1 MKIRPAALALAI
13 ILGFAITGCSKKENE
28 DFSAP
33 PEPTA
38 VVDQATA
45 GTITGT
51 VTFEGAPPKF
61 HAIDM
66 SAEPACVQ
74 ENPKP
79 VVPPIV
85 VLGPHDALADT
96 VVYIKSGLGT
106 YRYDTPNDPAIL
118 DQKGCMY
125 VPRVL
130 AFRAN
135 QPLEIKNTDP
145 VTHNVHPMPRENKS
159 WNRSLPENAPPFM
172 TKFPHQELGIPVAC
186 NIHPWMRA
194 FLFVF
199 DNPYYDMTAKTGTFE
214 LKNLPPGTYTV
225 EAWHEYLGTLDQTVT
240 IAPKESKSI
249 SFTFVSAKSK

>member
-1 MKIRPAALALAI
+1 LTIRPAVLAFAI
-13 ILGFAITGCSKKENE
+13 VLGFAITGCSKKENE
-28 DFSAP
+28 ESSVP

-38 VVDQATA
+38 VVDPATA

-51 VTFEGAPPKF
+51 VTFEGTLPTF

-74 ENPKP
+74 ANPKP

-85 VLGPHDALADT
+85 VLGPRDALADT

-106 YRYDTPNDPAIL
+106 YRYDRPTDPAVL

-125 VPRVL
+125 VPRVV
-130 AFRAN
+130 AFRTH

-145 VTHNVHPMPRENKS
+145 ITHNVHPMPRDNKS
-159 WNRSLPENAPPFM
+159 WNRSLPEGAPPFV
-172 TKFPHQELGIPVAC
+172 TNFPHQELAIPVAC

-199 DNPYYDMTAKTGTFE
+199 DNPYYDVTTKAGTFE
-214 LKNLPPGTYTV
+214 LKNLPPGTYTI
-225 EAWHEYLGTLDQTVT
+225 EAWHERFDTLDQTVT
-240 IAPKESKSI
+240 IAAKESKSI
-249 SFTFVSAKSK
+249 SFKFTVSK